1 MRIVLDLQGAQ
12 TESRNR
18 GIGRYSISFA
28 QAIVRNRGDHEVF
41 LALSGLFPESIE
53 PLRAAFHGLLP
64 QENIRIW
71 SAPGPVSE
79 SHYGNEDRRETAE
92 ILREAFLASLQP
104 DVIHICS
111 LFEGYVDDAV
121 TSIGKF
127 DVYTPVS
134 VSLFD
139 LIPLLN
145 CDKYLK
151 PNLRYFDYYY
161 RKITW
166 LNQASCCL
174 AISESAQMEGRKYLP
189 RPDESIYNVSTAIE
203 PHFRKCAVSELDA
216 AQLCQSL
223 GIDRFFILHT
233 GGCDERKN
241 LPRLIQA
248 FAALPSHIRQGYQL
262 LFVGKMPEYHQ
273 SQFIQTAES
282 CGLHTDDLILPG
294 YVNDEDLIKLYNLCH
309 LYVFPSWHEGFG
321 LPALEAMAC
330 GAPVIAA
337 NTSSLPEVIGLAEAL
352 FDPFD
357 ISSITSKME
366 AALLDGAFRVRLKE
380 HGQLQVIKFSWD
392 NTAQRALKAWT
403 TLPMPITNPCLAN
416 ALSGR
421 RLIDTVA
428 QYLHSD
434 SDTKLMEVAAAIALN
449 QQTGVERQLLVDVSE
464 LSQRDSATGVQ
475 RVVRSYLKCLLY
487 APPSG
492 FRVEPVFGVQPGGY
506 YYARRNTSRF
516 LGLGDEGQADDPI
529 CWQRGDIFFGLD
541 MQHSVQLAHEEFF
554 QQLRLDGV
562 TVKFLVHD
570 LLPVQFP
577 DLFYQSNLSDLHAKW
592 LSMVGKT
599 DGAICVSK
607 ATSDSFGLWTSEH
620 ASNQHPVF
628 QNDWVHNGADFDELH
643 SSKGIAD
650 ADATII
656 RTIKSRITFLCVST
670 LEPRKRQQQL
680 LEAME
685 KLWREGGDY
694 NLVLVGQQGWKTE
707 NIADYIKNHPEF
719 GHRLFWLNGI
729 TDEALDRV
737 YAASTCLIAAS
748 INEGFGLPIIEAA
761 RHGIP
766 IIARDTPVFREV
778 AGSGA
783 FFFTGEEPCNLAE
796 EMQKW
801 ISLYQEG
808 HHPDPHQ
815 ITWLTW
821 EESTQR
827 LCHLLLGKGYSRR
840 QLLVDVSELVQRDA
854 KTGIQRVVRSIL
866 TNWLTTPPIGWR
878 VEPVYSTVDSPYRY
892 ARKLSARILGLPCQE
907 LHDDVINFAPGD
919 VFLGLDLAPAVVP
932 AKHEFFQFLRGQGIR
947 VQFLVYDLLPL
958 VSEYYE
964 PAFERAFLHWLSTV
978 AECDGALCISSAV
991 ANEMSLWINQS
1002 SVRRKGSFS
1011 IRWFHLG
1018 ADIEKSLP
1026 TLGMPANFSG
1036 VMNTISRRPTFLMV
1050 STLAPHKGHGQVL
1063 EAFESLWNEHGLNL
1077 NLVFVGKV
1085 GWRID
1090 GLVTSLRSHPELS
1103 KRLFW
1108 LEHVSDEFL
1117 NSIYSASTCLIAASY
1132 GEGFG
1137 LPLIEA
1143 AQHHLPIIARDIP
1156 VFREVA
1162 GTNAYYFV
1170 AETASDLAVHIQ
1182 DWLRL
1187 FEAGGHPKSDT
1198 LQWLTWGESA
1208 ASLLDIITNP
1218 KVV

>member
-1 MRIVLDLQGAQ
+1 MRIVLDMQGAQ

-28 QAIVRNRGDHEVF
+28 QALVRNRGEHEVF
-41 LALSGLFPESIE
+41 LALNGLFPESIE
-53 PLRAAFHGLLP
+53 PLRAAFDGLLP
-64 QENIRIW
+64 QENIRVW
-71 SAPGPVSE
+71 FAPGPVSE
-79 SHYGNEDRRETAE
+79 SHHGNEDRRETAE
-92 ILREAFLASLQP
+92 ILREAFLASLMP
-104 DVIHICS
+104 DIIHICS
-111 LFEGYVDDAV
+111 LFEGYVDNAV

-127 DVYTPVS
+127 DSSTPVS

-145 CDKYLK
+145 PDQYLASS
-151 PNLRYFDYYY
+151 PAYSNYYY
-161 RKITW
+161 RKINW
-166 LNQASCCL
+166 LNHASCLL
-174 AISESAQMEGRKYLP
+174 AISESAQAEGRKYLP
-189 RPDESIYNVSTAIE
+189 APGKNFYNISTAIE
-203 PHFRKCAVSELDA
+203 PQFRPYDVSESDA
-216 AQLCQSL
+216 TQLYRRL
-223 GIDRFFILHT
+223 GIDRLFILHT

-241 LPRLIQA
+241 LYRLIEA
-248 FAALPSHIRQGYQL
+248 FAALPRYIREGYQL
-262 LFVGKMPEYHQ
+262 VFIGKMPEYHQ
-273 SQFIQTAES
+273 FELIRTANA
-282 CGLHTDDLILPG
+282 CGLRSDELIVGG
-294 YVNDEDLIKLYNLCH
+294 YVSDEDLISLYNLCF

-321 LPALEAMAC
+321 MPALEAMAC

-357 ISSITSKME
+357 ISSISSKME

-380 HGQLQVIKFSWD
+380 HGQLQATKFSWD
-392 NTAQRALKAWT
+392 TTAQRALEAWS
-403 TLPMPITNPCLAN
+403 TLPKSITNRCLAN
-416 ALSGR
+416 TLSNR

-428 QYLHSD
+428 RYLHSD
-434 SDTKLMEVAAAIALN
+434 SDTKLVEVAAAIALN
-449 QQTGVERQLLVDVSE
+449 QQSGVERQLLVDVSE

-475 RVVRSYLKCLLY
+475 RVVRSYLKCLLC

-492 FRVEPVFGVQPGGY
+492 FRVEPVFGVQSGGY
-506 YYARRNTSRF
+506 YYARRYTSRF
-516 LGLGDEGQADDPI
+516 WGLGDEGQSDDPI

-562 TVKFLVHD
+562 TVKFLIYD

-577 DLFYQSNLSDLHAKW
+577 DLFYQSNLCDLHAKW
-592 LSMVGKT
+592 LSMLART
-599 DGAICVSK
+599 DGAICISK
-607 ATSDSFGLWTSEH
+607 ATSDSFGSWTAEH
-620 ASNQHPVF
+620 ASNQHSVF
-628 QNDWVHNGADFDELH
+628 QNDWVHIGADFDELH

-650 ADATII
+650 ADTNIV
-656 RTIKSRITFLCVST
+656 RTIKSRTTFLCVAT
-670 LEPRKRQQQL
+670 LEPRKCQQQL

-685 KLWREGGDY
+685 NLWGEGCDY

-707 NIADYIKNHPEF
+707 KLADRIKTHSEF

-766 IIARDTPVFREV
+766 IIARDIPVFREV

-783 FFFTGEEPCNLAE
+783 FFFTGEDPCNLAE
-796 EMQKW
+796 AMQKW
-801 ISLYQEG
+801 IFLSQEG
-808 HHPDPHQ
+808 RHPDSRQ

-827 LCHLLLGKGYSRR
+827 LCHVLLGKGYSRR
-840 QLLVDVSELVQRDA
+840 QLLVDVSELAQRDA

-866 TNWLTTPPIGWR
+866 TNWLTNPPIGWR

-892 ARKLSARILGLPCQE
+892 ARKLAARILDLPCQE
-907 LHDDVINFAPGD
+907 LHDDVIEFGPGD
-919 VFLGLDLAPAVVP
+919 FFLGLDLAPAVVP
-932 AKHEFFQFLRGQGIR
+932 AKHEFFQFLRGQGVR

-958 VSEYYE
+958 VSDYFE
-964 PAFERAFLHWLSTV
+964 PAHERAFLLWLSTV

-991 ANEMSLWINQS
+991 ANEMSRWINQT
-1002 SVRRKGSFS
+1002 SVKRISAFS

-1026 TLGMPANFSG
+1026 TSGLSGNFSS
-1036 VMNTISRRPTFLMV
+1036 VMHALSRCPTFLMV
-1050 STLAPHKGHGQVL
+1050 STLAPHKGHAQVL
-1063 EAFESLWNEHGLNL
+1063 EAFEFLWNECCLNI
-1077 NLVFVGKV
+1077 NLVLVGKV
-1085 GWRID
+1085 GWRVD
-1090 GLVTSLRSHPELS
+1090 GLVNSLRHHPELN

-1108 LEHVSDEFL
+1108 LDHISDDYL

-1143 AQHHLPIIARDIP
+1143 AQHHLPIIVRDIP

-1162 GTNAYYFV
+1162 GDHAYYFV
-1170 AETASDLAVHIQ
+1170 AEKGSDLAVHIQ
-1182 DWLRL
+1182 DWLRM
-1187 FEAGGHPKSDT
+1187 FDADAHPKSDT
-1198 LQWLTWGESA
+1198 LPWQTWGESA
-1208 ASLLDIITNP
+1208 ARLLDIIIKP
-1218 KVV
+1218 EVA